1 MIISLKN
8 SFWQLDIDAKG
19 ARVIS
24 LECNHQDKT
33 TKLISSHSHLDSWN
47 ESVWMFPWSNSLKN
61 GTYTFDGI
69 QYENQ
74 QKDPLHGLLKEL
86 DFSVV
91 KISDQACSLQYLFQN
106 GAHSLFPFAFEITI
120 TFTLHGK
127 GFNITIDVQNND
139 HIPIPYSM
147 GWHPYFELEAIGD
160 KPILCLREVQKSTW
174 SLMNDVPTFNQN
186 RENIELSA
194 QEEMNA
200 LFALNQSSLY
210 LNGTQGKLNISTKG
224 FNYLQVFKSME
235 RNALA
240 IEPMTSCNSAL
251 NNGIGLKVLA
261 PNTSEKFEI
270 ELTFES

>member
-24 LECNHQDKT
+24 LECIHQNKT

-47 ESVWMFPWSNSLKN
+47 ESVWMFPWSNSLIN
-61 GTYTFDGI
+61 GTYIFDGI
-69 QYENQ
+69 PYENKQ
-74 QKDPLHGLLKEL
+74 QDPLHGLLKEL
-86 DFSVV
+86 NFSVV
-91 KISDQACSLQYLFQN
+91 KISDQECSLQYLFQN
-106 GAHSLFPFAFEITI
+106 GAHSLFPFSARITI
-120 TFTLHGK
+120 TFTLK
-127 GFNITIDVQNND
+127 DKSFVCTVEVQNND
-139 HIPIPYSM
+139 LISLPYSL
-147 GWHPYFELEAIGD
+147 GWHPYFELEALGD
-160 KPILCLREVQKSTW
+160 SPILCLQEVQKSTW
-174 SLMNDVPTFNQN
+174 SLTNDAPTFNQSK
-186 RENIELSA
+186 ENIELSA
-194 QEEMNA
+194 QEEINA
-200 LFALNQSSLY
+200 LFALNQGSLY

-261 PNTSEKFEI
+261 PNTSELFEL

>member
-24 LECNHQDKT
+24 LECIHQDKT

-47 ESVWMFPWSNSLKN
+47 ESVWMFPWSNSLIN
-61 GTYTFDGI
+61 GTYIFDGI
-69 QYENQ
+69 PYENKQ
-74 QKDPLHGLLKEL
+74 QDPLHGLLKEL
-86 DFSVV
+86 NFSVV
-91 KISDQACSLQYLFQN
+91 KISDQECSLQYLFQN
-106 GAHSLFPFAFEITI
+106 GAHSLFPFSARITI
-120 TFTLHGK
+120 TFTLK
-127 GFNITIDVQNND
+127 DKSFVCTVEVQNND
-139 HIPIPYSM
+139 LISLPYSL
-147 GWHPYFELEAIGD
+147 GWHPYFELEALGD
-160 KPILCLREVQKSTW
+160 SPILCLQEVQKSTW
-174 SLMNDVPTFNQN
+174 SLTNDVPTFNQSK
-186 RENIELSA
+186 ENIDLSA
-194 QEEMNA
+194 QEEINA
-200 LFALNQSSLY
+200 LFALNQGSLY

-261 PNTSEKFEI
+261 PNTSELFEL

>member
-8 SFWQLDIDAKG
+8 SYWQLEVDAKG

-24 LECNHQDKT
+24 LECIHEQKKI
-33 TKLISSHSHLDSWN
+33 KLISSHSNLNSWN

-61 GTYTFDGI
+61 GSYTFDGI
-69 QYENQ
+69 QYVNMQ
-74 QKDPLHGLLKEL
+74 QDPLHGLLKEL
-86 DFSVV
+86 DFSVLKV
-91 KISDQACSLQYLFQN
+91 SEHQCCLQYEFQN
-106 GAHSLFPFAFEITI
+106 DGISLFPFAVGITI
-120 TFTLHGK
+120 TFTLNDK
-127 GFNITIDVQNND
+127 SFNVTIEVQNND
-139 HIPIPYSM
+139 LILVPYSI

-160 KPILCLREVQKSTW
+160 SPILYLQEVQKSTW
-174 SLMNDVPTFNQN
+174 SLTNDVPIFNQSK
-186 RENIELSA
+186 ENIDLSA
-194 QEEMNA
+194 QEEINA
-200 LFALNQSSLY
+200 LFALNQDSLY
-210 LNGTQGKLNISTKG
+210 LEGTQGKLNISTKG

-251 NNGIGLKVLA
+251 NNGIGLKELS

>member
-8 SFWQLDIDAKG
+8 SYWQLEVDAKG

-24 LECNHQDKT
+24 LGCIHQQKKI
-33 TKLISSHSHLDSWN
+33 KLISSHSDLNSWN

-61 GTYTFDGI
+61 GSYTFDGI
-69 QYENQ
+69 QYVNMQ
-74 QKDPLHGLLKEL
+74 QDPLHGLLKEL
-86 DFSVV
+86 DFSVLKV
-91 KISDQACSLQYLFQN
+91 SDHQCCLQYEFQN
-106 GAHSLFPFAFEITI
+106 DGISLFPFAVGITI
-120 TFTLHGK
+120 TFTLK
-127 GFNITIDVQNND
+127 NKNFNVKIEVQNND
-139 HIPIPYSM
+139 LIFVPYSI

-160 KPILCLREVQKSTW
+160 SPILCLQEVKKSTW
-174 SLMNDVPTFNQN
+174 SLTNDVPTFNQSK
-186 RENIELSA
+186 ESIDLSA
-194 QEEMNA
+194 QKEINA
-200 LFALNQSSLY
+200 LFALNQGSLY
-210 LNGTQGKLNISTKG
+210 LEGTQGKLNISTKG

-251 NNGIGLKVLA
+251 NNGIGLKELA